1 MSEEKRDYVA
11 ETVKTFITGSDMEP
25 TDPLKAI
32 EAYFEK
38 NASADLKARAKAEGK
53 TAKTCWTFLEAV
65 ARKALHGHSGHIDP
79 VVVYAIAM
87 HYFDDIPADW
97 NRVKTAAE
105 SGQTE
110 ANGYRSNDPK
120 DVEAAERS
128 KRLARERRAKM
139 GIVDKPDAKPV
150 AALPIEIGEP
160 EPEEP
165 KAKEKPKD
173 KPKKHFKKQQGFFFD
188 LIETPVVG
196 PSGSEATA
204 EGKEA
209 PDAQ

>member
-25 TDPLKAI
+25 TDPVKAI
-32 EAYFEK
+32 ETYFEK

-65 ARKALHGHSGHIDP
+65 ASKALGGRSGHIDP

-87 HYFDDIPADW
+87 HYFDDIPVDW
-97 NRVKTAAE
+97 DEKPKKEAKKE
-105 SGQTE
+105 SKSQSEVEQRKKKSSVGLRASTS
-110 ANGYRSNDPK
+110 ANP
-120 DVEAAERS
+120 
-128 KRLARERRAKM
+128 
-139 GIVDKPDAKPV
+139 
-150 AALPIEIGEP
+150 ALPIEIGEP

-165 KAKEKPKD
+165 KAEEETKMKAKA
-173 KPKKHFKKQQGFFFD
+173 KVKKHFKKQQGFFFD
-188 LIETPVVG
+188 MIETPMVG

-209 PDAQ
+209 GDVDAQ

>member
-25 TDPLKAI
+25 TDPVKAI

-53 TAKTCWTFLEAV
+53 TAKTCWTFIEAV
-65 ARKALHGHSGHIDP
+65 AREALHGHSGHIDP

-97 NRVKTAAE
+97 DEKPKKEAKAKVEKKPKAKAEVKPA
-105 SGQTE
+105 
-110 ANGYRSNDPK
+110 
-120 DVEAAERS
+120 
-128 KRLARERRAKM
+128 
-139 GIVDKPDAKPV
+139 
-150 AALPIEIGEP
+150 AALPIEIGEAA
-160 EPEEP
+160 PEEP
-165 KAKEKPKD
+165 KSEEKPKP

-188 LIETPVVG
+188 MIETPMVG

-209 PDAQ
+209 GDVNAQ

>member
-25 TDPLKAI
+25 TDPVKAI

-53 TAKTCWTFLEAV
+53 TAKTCWTFIEAV
-65 ARKALHGHSGHIDP
+65 ARKALGGHSGHIDP

-97 NRVKTAAE
+97 DEKPKKEAKAKVEKKPKAKAEVKPA
-105 SGQTE
+105 
-110 ANGYRSNDPK
+110 
-120 DVEAAERS
+120 
-128 KRLARERRAKM
+128 
-139 GIVDKPDAKPV
+139 
-150 AALPIEIGEP
+150 AALPIEIGEAA
-160 EPEEP
+160 PEEP
-165 KAKEKPKD
+165 KAKEKPKP
-173 KPKKHFKKQQGFFFD
+173 KPKKHFKKQQGFSFD

-209 PDAQ
+209 HDAQ

>member
-25 TDPLKAI
+25 TDPVKAI

-53 TAKTCWTFLEAV
+53 TAKTCWTFIEAV
-65 ARKALHGHSGHIDP
+65 ARKALGGHSGHIDQ
-79 VVVYAIAM
+79 VVVYSIAM

-97 NRVKTAAE
+97 DEKPKKEAKAKVEKKPKAKAEVKPA
-105 SGQTE
+105 
-110 ANGYRSNDPK
+110 
-120 DVEAAERS
+120 
-128 KRLARERRAKM
+128 
-139 GIVDKPDAKPV
+139 
-150 AALPIEIGEP
+150 AALPIEIGEAA
-160 EPEEP
+160 PEEP
-165 KAKEKPKD
+165 KAKEKPKP
-173 KPKKHFKKQQGFFFD
+173 KPKKHFKKQQGFSFD

>member
-25 TDPLKAI
+25 TDPVKAI

-53 TAKTCWTFLEAV
+53 TAKTCWTFIGAV
-65 ARKALHGHSGHIDP
+65 AREALHGHSGHIDP

-87 HYFDDIPADW
+87 HYFDDIPANW
-97 NRVKTAAE
+97 
-105 SGQTE
+105 
-110 ANGYRSNDPK
+110 
-120 DVEAAERS
+120 
-128 KRLARERRAKM
+128 
-139 GIVDKPDAKPV
+139 DAKPEV
-150 AALPIEIGEP
+150 KEEAKPKAKVEVKPAAALPIEIGEP

-165 KAKEKPKD
+165 KAEEKPKP

-188 LIETPVVG
+188 MIETPTVG
-196 PSGSEATA
+196 PDAASD
-204 EGKEA
+204 GKEA
-209 PDAQ
+209 GDVNAQ

>member
-25 TDPLKAI
+25 TDPVKAI

-65 ARKALHGHSGHIDP
+65 ASKALGGRSGHIDP

-87 HYFDDIPADW
+87 HYFDDIPVDW
-97 NRVKTAAE
+97 DEKPKKEAKAKKE
-105 SGQTE
+105 SKSKSEVEQRKKKSSVGLRASTS
-110 ANGYRSNDPK
+110 ANP
-120 DVEAAERS
+120 
-128 KRLARERRAKM
+128 
-139 GIVDKPDAKPV
+139 
-150 AALPIEIGEP
+150 ALPIEIGEP
-160 EPEEP
+160 EPEES
-165 KAKEKPKD
+165 KAEEETKEKPKA
-173 KPKKHFKKQQGFFFD
+173 KVKKHFKKQQGFFFD
-188 LIETPVVG
+188 MIETPMVG

-209 PDAQ
+209 GDVNAQ

>member
-25 TDPLKAI
+25 TDPVKAI

-65 ARKALHGHSGHIDP
+65 ARKALGGHSGHIDP

-97 NRVKTAAE
+97 DEKPKKEAKAKVEKKPKAKAEVKPA
-105 SGQTE
+105 
-110 ANGYRSNDPK
+110 
-120 DVEAAERS
+120 
-128 KRLARERRAKM
+128 
-139 GIVDKPDAKPV
+139 
-150 AALPIEIGEP
+150 AALPIEIGEAA
-160 EPEEP
+160 PEEP
-165 KAKEKPKD
+165 KSEEKPKQ

-188 LIETPVVG
+188 MIETPTVG
-196 PSGSEATA
+196 PDAASD
-204 EGKEA
+204 GKEA
-209 PDAQ
+209 GDVNAQ

>member
-25 TDPLKAI
+25 TDPVKAI

-65 ARKALHGHSGHIDP
+65 ASKALGGRSGHIDP

-87 HYFDDIPADW
+87 HYFDDIPVDW
-97 NRVKTAAE
+97 EEKAKKE
-105 SGQTE
+105 SKSKSE
-110 ANGYRSNDPK
+110 
-120 DVEAAERS
+120 VEQRKKKS
-128 KRLARERRAKM
+128 SVGLRASTSTN
-139 GIVDKPDAKPV
+139 P
-150 AALPIEIGEP
+150 ALPIEIGEP

-165 KAKEKPKD
+165 KAEEETKMKAKA
-173 KPKKHFKKQQGFFFD
+173 KVKKHFKKQQGFFFD
-188 LIETPVVG
+188 MIETPIVG

-209 PDAQ
+209 GDVNAQ

>member
-25 TDPLKAI
+25 TDPVKAI

-53 TAKTCWTFLEAV
+53 TAKTCWTFIEAV
-65 ARKALHGHSGHIDP
+65 AREALHGHSGHIDP

-87 HYFDDIPADW
+87 HYFDDIPVEWD
-97 NRVKTAAE
+97 KKPKE
-105 SGQTE
+105 E
-110 ANGYRSNDPK
+110 LKANGDPK
-120 DVEAAERS
+120 AKKAKKPAER
-128 KRLARERRAKM
+128 
-139 GIVDKPDAKPV
+139 PV
-150 AALPIEIGEP
+150 AALLIEIGEP

-173 KPKKHFKKQQGFFFD
+173 KPKKHFKKQQCFFFD

>member
-25 TDPLKAI
+25 TDPVKAI

-65 ARKALHGHSGHIDP
+65 ARKALGGHSGHIDP

-87 HYFDDIPADW
+87 HYFDDIPVDW
-97 NRVKTAAE
+97 DE
-105 SGQTE
+105 SKSKSKKESKSKSEVEQRKEKSSVGLRASTS
-110 ANGYRSNDPK
+110 ANS
-120 DVEAAERS
+120 
-128 KRLARERRAKM
+128 
-139 GIVDKPDAKPV
+139 
-150 AALPIEIGEP
+150 ALPIEIGEP

-165 KAKEKPKD
+165 NAKEKPKP

-204 EGKEA
+204 EGKEVT
-209 PDAQ
+209 DVNAQ

>member
-25 TDPLKAI
+25 TDPVKAI

-53 TAKTCWTFLEAV
+53 TAKTCWTFIEAV
-65 ARKALHGHSGHIDP
+65 AREALHGHSGHIDP

-97 NRVKTAAE
+97 
-105 SGQTE
+105 
-110 ANGYRSNDPK
+110 D
-120 DVEAAERS
+120 
-128 KRLARERRAKM
+128 
-139 GIVDKPDAKPV
+139 
-150 AALPIEIGEP
+150 
-160 EPEEP
+160 
-165 KAKEKPKD
+165 EKPKKEAKAKVEKKPNAKAEEKPKP

-188 LIETPVVG
+188 MIETPMVG

-209 PDAQ
+209 GDVNAQ

>member
-25 TDPLKAI
+25 TDPVKAI

-53 TAKTCWTFLEAV
+53 TAKTCWTFIEAV
-65 ARKALHGHSGHIDP
+65 AREALHGHSGHIDP

-97 NRVKTAAE
+97 NEKPKKEAKAKSEVKPA
-105 SGQTE
+105 
-110 ANGYRSNDPK
+110 
-120 DVEAAERS
+120 
-128 KRLARERRAKM
+128 
-139 GIVDKPDAKPV
+139 

-160 EPEEP
+160 DPEEP
-165 KAKEKPKD
+165 KAKEKPKP

-188 LIETPVVG
+188 MIETPMVG
-196 PSGSEATA
+196 PDAASD
-204 EGKEA
+204 GKEA
-209 PDAQ
+209 GDVNAQ

>member
-25 TDPLKAI
+25 TDPVKAI

-87 HYFDDIPADW
+87 HYFDDIPVDW
-97 NRVKTAAE
+97 NKKSEVKTKAKDE
-105 SGQTE
+105 
-110 ANGYRSNDPK
+110 PK
-120 DVEAAERS
+120 AKKVE
-128 KRLARERRAKM
+128 
-139 GIVDKPDAKPV
+139 KPVEKPV
-150 AALPIEIGEP
+150 AALPIEIGEAA
-160 EPEEP
+160 PEEP
-165 KAKEKPKD
+165 KAKEKPKQ

-188 LIETPVVG
+188 MIETPMVG
-196 PSGSEATA
+196 PDAASD
-204 EGKEA
+204 GKEA
-209 PDAQ
+209 GDVNAQ

>member
-25 TDPLKAI
+25 TDPVKAI

-65 ARKALHGHSGHIDP
+65 ASKALGGRSGHIDP

-87 HYFDDIPADW
+87 HYFDDIPANW
-97 NRVKTAAE
+97 NEKPKKEAKAKKE
-105 SGQTE
+105 SKSKSE
-110 ANGYRSNDPK
+110 SANP
-120 DVEAAERS
+120 
-128 KRLARERRAKM
+128 
-139 GIVDKPDAKPV
+139 
-150 AALPIEIGEP
+150 ALPIEIGEP

-165 KAKEKPKD
+165 KAEEETKVKAKA
-173 KPKKHFKKQQGFFFD
+173 KVKKHFKKQQGFFFD
-188 LIETPVVG
+188 MIETPMVG

-209 PDAQ
+209 GDVNAQ